1 MLTIKPSRY
10 GRPGDLVVATVHAPL
25 VASALIVPTK
35 TFDGQPVFDL
45 GLGLEQADLVEL
57 RAAMLKAFRGAYP
70 TVKDIPKL
78 PIRPSGRTDVL
89 WVETFKP
96 PVCLDADDRPTD
108 PPTVGTM
115 IKVAVPR
122 VSVQPTGP
130 VWRRRLSGEAQARP
144 RHIRGLRAR
153 PRRRDAS
160 PHRLRPP
167 ERPHHHQHDEA
178 LTVAKAKRPY
188 ASRRRIEPRA
198 YDFARLRV
206 QSIHVAETGPII
218 GVALSESDLVLVGVA
233 IGEAYQMADLP
244 LGAVV
249 QHPIREIDGR
259 PTLEVHVQA
268 LPSGFSWVT

>member
-10 GRPGDLVVATVHAPL
+10 GRPGDLIVATVHAPL

-96 PVCLDADDRPTD
+96 TVCLDADDRPTD

-115 IKVAVPR
+115 IKVLFRACPYSRQGRCGVGAYLVKLKLAPDTSAVSER
-122 VSVQPTGP
+122 ALAAVT
-130 VWRRRLSGEAQARP
+130 RP
-144 RHIRGLRAR
+144 RIGFDH
-153 PRRRDAS
+153 PS
-160 PHRLRPP
+160 V
-167 ERPHHHQHDEA
+167 
-178 LTVAKAKRPY
+178 LTTTSTMR
-188 ASRRRIEPRA
+188 
-198 YDFARLRV
+198 
-206 QSIHVAETGPII
+206 H
-218 GVALSESDLVLVGVA
+218 
-233 IGEAYQMADLP
+233 
-244 LGAVV
+244 
-249 QHPIREIDGR
+249 
-259 PTLEVHVQA
+259 
-268 LPSGFSWVT
+268 